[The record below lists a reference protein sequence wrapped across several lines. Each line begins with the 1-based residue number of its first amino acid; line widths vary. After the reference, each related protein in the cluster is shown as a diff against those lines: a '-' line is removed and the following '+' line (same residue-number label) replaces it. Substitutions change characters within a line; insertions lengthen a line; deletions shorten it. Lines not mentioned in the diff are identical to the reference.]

1 MLSLFVLPAICGGIY
16 WLIHKAKGSLTERN
30 KYKRRRLF
38 GYLLLIMIAIEI
50 AFYAVLIFTLAN
62 NPEAGAKAGAALGRR
77 FFWVII
83 GISIGW
89 NWIRLIWT
97 SYEKTQ
103 SETDS
108 PEGLGQ
114 AIGKWKENLSKKI
127 SNTSND
133 PQKSSGEN
141 KSGRRKL
148 KPYEYPPT
156 APTNEKFQAKI
167 TATPPT
173 EAEDKTIENLEKYK
187 EMFEKELISKDEY
200 ERLKSKELGI

>member
-38 GYLLLIMIAIEI
+38 GCLLLIMIAIEI

-62 NPEAGAKAGAALGRR
+62 NPEAGAKAGATLGRR

-103 SETDS
+103 SETDP

-156 APTNEKFQAKI
+156 APTNEKFQTKI

-187 EMFEKELISKDEY
+187 EMFEKGLISNDEY

>member
-16 WLIHKAKGSLTERN
+16 WLIHKTKGSLTERN
-30 KYKRRRLF
+30 KHKRRRLL

-50 AFYAVLIFTLAN
+50 AFYAVLIFALAN
-62 NPEAGAKAGAALGRR
+62 NPEAGAKAGAVIGRK
-77 FFWVII
+77 FVWIII

-114 AIGKWKENLSKKI
+114 AIGKWKENLTKKI
-127 SNTSND
+127 SNISND
-133 PQKSSGEN
+133 PQQSPGEN
-141 KSGRRKL
+141 ESGRRKL
-148 KPYEYPPT
+148 KPYEYPP
-156 APTNEKFQAKI
+156 AAHNKEKFQA
-167 TATPPT
+167 
-173 EAEDKTIENLEKYK
+173 EKTITPTTQGGDNTIKNLEKYK
-187 EMFEKELISKDEY
+187 EMFEKGLISNDEY